1 MASAEN
7 SITGLKGGERQRRMS
22 KIFVVGH
29 LNPDTDAIA
38 SAVGY
43 AWYRSNR
50 EGEEVIPAR
59 AGPINPQTAWALDRL
74 GLKAPEFLSDAS
86 PRFVSVARRFDT
98 VTPDRPLQD
107 AWMIA
112 NRTGTVA
119 PVVDDEGKPYG
130 LISGFSL
137 FRTLSQSLGDHPDRD
152 DMNLSELFLMPSGEA
167 ADREVPKFQSSARI
181 RDALPAILR
190 AERNDFWVVDAQGS
204 YVGVCRQRDLLN
216 PPRIRLILV
225 DHNEVGQS
233 IGSLDEADLL
243 EVLDHHRLD
252 NPPTRLP
259 IRFRVD
265 PVGSTSTLVAER
277 ILDAG
282 LGAPPALAGLLLA
295 GLLSDTLLLTS
306 PTTTDRDRSVAETLG
321 RWAFIGGSP
330 LEGETIESFGKALL
344 QAGAGLTT
352 RNADEVVSGD
362 LKLYDSAG
370 HHFGIAQVEVT
381 DLVGV
386 DDYLTQ
392 LSNAL
397 NSLMEQRGLDFAMLM
412 ITDIVEGSSRILM
425 QEAPPILQELP
436 YKPLPDGSLEAR
448 GVVSRKKQLL
458 PVILALLES

>member
-1 MASAEN
+1 MAN
-7 SITGLKGGERQRRMS
+7 IY
-22 KIFVVGH
+22 VVGH

-38 SAVGY
+38 SAMGY

-59 AGPINPQTAWALDRL
+59 AGPLNPQTVWVLDRL

-86 PRFVSVARRFDT
+86 PRFESVARRFDT
-98 VTPDRPLQD
+98 VSPNRPLRE
-107 AWMIA
+107 AWTIA

-119 PVVDDEGKPYG
+119 PVVDEEGKPYG
-130 LISGFSL
+130 LISGLSL
-137 FRTLSQSLGDHPDRD
+137 FRTLTQSLGQHPESQ
-152 DMNLSELFLMPSGEA
+152 DMKVSELFQMPSGEA
-167 ADREVPKFQSSARI
+167 ADREVPQFQSTSRI

-190 AERNDFWVVDAQGS
+190 AERNDFWVVDSQGY

-216 PPRIRLILV
+216 PPRLQLILV
-225 DHNEVGQS
+225 DHNEMGQS

-277 ILDAG
+277 FLDAG
-282 LGAPPALAGLLLA
+282 LSAPPALAGLMLA
-295 GLLSDTLLLTS
+295 GVLSDTLLLAS
-306 PTTTDRDRSVAETLG
+306 PTTTDRDKAAAETLG
-321 RWAFIGGSP
+321 RWAFVGGSP

-344 QAGAGLTT
+344 QAGVGLGT
-352 RNADEVVSGD
+352 RNADEVVTGD

-370 HHFGIAQVEVT
+370 LHFGISQVEVT
-381 DLVGV
+381 DMVGL
-386 DDYLTQ
+386 DDYLLQ
-392 LSNAL
+392 LGDAL
-397 NSLMEQRGLDFAMLM
+397 SRLVEQRSLDFAMLM

-425 QEAPPILQELP
+425 REAPAILSELP
-436 YKPLPDGSLEAR
+436 YKPLSDGSLDAR

>member
-1 MASAEN
+1 MA
-7 SITGLKGGERQRRMS
+7 
-22 KIFVVGH
+22 KIYVVGH

-38 SAVGY
+38 SAMGY

-50 EGEEVIPAR
+50 EGEEVVPAR
-59 AGPINPQTAWALDRL
+59 AGPLNPQTAWALERL
-74 GLKAPEFLSDAS
+74 GLSAPDFISDAS
-86 PRFVSVARRFDT
+86 PRFESVAKRFDT

-107 AWMIA
+107 AWVIA

-119 PVVDDEGKPYG
+119 PVVDDQGKPYG

-137 FRTLSQSLGDHPDRD
+137 FRMLSESLGEHPDRED
-152 DMNLSELFLMPSGEA
+152 TRLSDLFRMPSGEA
-167 ADREVPKFQSSARI
+167 ADREVPKFQNNARI
-181 RDALPAILR
+181 RDALHSILR
-190 AERNDFWVVDAQGS
+190 AERNDFWVVDSRGNYA
-204 YVGVCRQRDLLN
+204 GVCRQRDLLN
-216 PPRIRLILV
+216 PPRIKLILV

-282 LGAPPALAGLLLA
+282 LSAPPALAGLLLA
-295 GLLSDTLLLTS
+295 GVLSDTLLLSS
-306 PTTTDRDRSVAETLG
+306 PTTTDRDHKAAETLG
-321 RWAFIGGSP
+321 RWSFGVGSP
-330 LEGETIESFGKALL
+330 LEGESIESFGKALL

-352 RNADEVVSGD
+352 RNADDVVAGD
-362 LKLYDSAG
+362 LKLYESASL
-370 HHFGIAQVEVT
+370 HFGISQVEVT

-386 DDYLTQ
+386 DEYIIR
-392 LSNAL
+392 LSDAL
-397 NSLMEQRGLDFAMLM
+397 ENLVDRRGIDFAMLM

-425 QEAPPILQELP
+425 RDAPPILSELP
-436 YKPLPDGSLEAR
+436 YKPLPDGTLEAR

>member
-1 MASAEN
+1 MA
-7 SITGLKGGERQRRMS
+7 

-38 SAVGY
+38 SAMGY

-50 EGEEVIPAR
+50 GADEVIPAR
-59 AGPINPQTAWALDRL
+59 AGPINPQTAWTLEKL
-74 GLKAPEFLSDAS
+74 GLNPPEFLSDAS
-86 PRFVSVARRFDT
+86 PRFESVARRFDT

-119 PVVDDEGKPYG
+119 PVVDEEGRPYG

-137 FRTLSQSLGDHPDRD
+137 FRTLSQSIGEHTDRN
-152 DMNLSELFLMPSGEA
+152 DMSVSELFKMPSGEA
-167 ADREVPKFQSSARI
+167 ADREVPKFQSSSRI

-190 AERNDFWVVDAQGS
+190 AERNDFWVVDSLGN
-204 YVGVCRQRDLLN
+204 YIGVCRQRDLLN
-216 PPRIRLILV
+216 PPRIKLILV

-233 IGSLDEADLL
+233 VGSLDEADLL

-277 ILDAG
+277 ILAAG

-295 GLLSDTLLLTS
+295 GVLSDTLLLSS
-306 PTTTDRDRSVAETLG
+306 PTTTDRDRKAAETLG
-321 RWAFIGGSP
+321 RWAFIVGSP

-344 QAGAGLTT
+344 QAGAGLAT
-352 RNADEVVSGD
+352 RDADEVVAGD

-370 HHFGIAQVEVT
+370 NHFGISQVEVT

-386 DDYLTQ
+386 DEYLNQ
-392 LSNAL
+392 LGKAL
-397 NSLMEQRGLDFAMLM
+397 NNLVKQRGLDFAMLM

-425 QEAPPILQELP
+425 QKAPPILRELP
-436 YKPLPDGSLEAR
+436 YKPLSDGSLDAR

>member
-1 MASAEN
+1 MA
-7 SITGLKGGERQRRMS
+7 
-22 KIFVVGH
+22 KIYVVGH

-38 SAVGY
+38 SAMGY

-59 AGPINPQTAWALDRL
+59 AGPINPQTAWALERL
-74 GLKAPEFLSDAS
+74 DLNPPEFLSDAS
-86 PRFVSVARRFDT
+86 PRFESVARRFDT
-98 VTPDRPLQD
+98 VTPDRPLQE
-107 AWMIA
+107 AWVIA

-119 PVVDDEGKPYG
+119 PVVDEEGKPYG

-137 FRTLSQSLGDHPDRD
+137 FRTLSQSVGEHPDRE
-152 DMNLSELFLMPSGEA
+152 DMSLSELFRMPSGQA
-167 ADREVPKFQSSARI
+167 ADREVPKFQRNSRI

-190 AERNDFWVVDAQGS
+190 AERNDFWVVDIQGN

-216 PPRIRLILV
+216 PPRIKLILV

-282 LGAPPALAGLLLA
+282 LSAPPALAGLLLA
-295 GLLSDTLLLTS
+295 GVLSDTLLLSS
-306 PTTTDRDRSVAETLG
+306 PTTTERDRKAAETLG
-321 RWAFIGGSP
+321 RWSFVGGSP
-330 LEGETIESFGKALL
+330 LDGETIESFGKALL
-344 QAGAGLTT
+344 RAGAGLTT
-352 RNADEVVSGD
+352 RDADEVVAGD

-370 HHFGIAQVEVT
+370 YHFGISQVEVT

-386 DDYLTQ
+386 EDYLNQ
-392 LSNAL
+392 LGKAL
-397 NSLMEQRGLDFAMLM
+397 NGLVEQRGLDFAMLM
-412 ITDIVEGSSRILM
+412 ITDIVEGSSRVLM
-425 QEAPPILQELP
+425 RAAPPILSELP
-436 YKPLPDGSLEAR
+436 YKPNPDGSLEAR

>member
-1 MASAEN
+1 
-7 SITGLKGGERQRRMS
+7 MS
-22 KIFVVGH
+22 NIYVVGH

-38 SAVGY
+38 SAMGY

-50 EGEEVIPAR
+50 ESEQVIPAR
-59 AGPINPQTAWALDRL
+59 AGPINPQTAWALERL
-74 GLKAPEFLSDAS
+74 GLSPPEFLSDAS
-86 PRFVSVARRFDT
+86 PRFESVARRFDT

-107 AWMIA
+107 AWLIA

-119 PVVDDEGKPYG
+119 PVVDGDGKPYG

-137 FRTLSQSLGDHPDRD
+137 FRTLSQSVGDHPDRE
-152 DMNLSELFLMPSGEA
+152 DMSLSELFKMPSGEA
-167 ADREVPKFQSSARI
+167 ADREVPRFQSNARI

-190 AERNDFWVVDAQGS
+190 AERNDFWVVDALGI

-216 PPRIRLILV
+216 PPRIRVILV

-265 PVGSTSTLVAER
+265 PVGSTSTLVTER

-282 LGAPPALAGLLLA
+282 LSAPTALAGLLLA
-295 GLLSDTLLLTS
+295 GLLSDTLLLSS
-306 PTTTDRDRSVAETLG
+306 PTTTERDRRAAETLG
-321 RWAFIGGSP
+321 RWAFVGGSP

-344 QAGAGLTT
+344 QAGVGLAT
-352 RNADEVVSGD
+352 RDANDVVAGD
-362 LKLYDSAG
+362 LKIYDSAG
-370 HHFGIAQVEVT
+370 MHFGISQVEVT

-386 DDYLTQ
+386 EDYLAQ
-392 LSNAL
+392 LGEAL
-397 NSLMEQRGLDFAMLM
+397 GELADQRGLDFAMLM

-425 QEAPPILQELP
+425 QAAPPVLTELP
-436 YKPLPDGSLEAR
+436 YKPLVDGSLEAR

>member
-1 MASAEN
+1 MGN
-7 SITGLKGGERQRRMS
+7 
-22 KIFVVGH
+22 IFVVGH

-38 SAVGY
+38 SAMGY

-50 EGEEVIPAR
+50 ESEDVIPAR
-59 AGPINPQTAWALDRL
+59 AGPLNPQAAWVLERL
-74 GLKAPEFLSDAS
+74 GLKAPEFLGDAS
-86 PRFVSVARRFDT
+86 PRFEAVTKRFDS
-98 VTPDRPLQD
+98 VTPDRPLHE

-112 NRTGTVA
+112 KRTGTVA
-119 PVVDDEGKPYG
+119 PVVDEQGKPYG

-137 FRTLSQSLGDHPDRD
+137 FRTLSQSVGQDPDQQD
-152 DMNLSELFLMPSGEA
+152 TSLSELFNMPSGEA
-167 ADREVPKFQSSARI
+167 ADRDVQKFQNTARI
-181 RDALPAILR
+181 RDALPTILR
-190 AERNDFWVVDAQGS
+190 AERNDFWVVDAQGY

-216 PPRIRLILV
+216 PPRLRLILV

-282 LGAPPALAGLLLA
+282 LSAPPALAGLLLA
-295 GLLSDTLLLTS
+295 GVLSDTLLLTS
-306 PTTTDRDRSVAETLG
+306 PTATERDKATAATLG
-321 RWAFIGGSP
+321 RWAFVGGSP
-330 LEGETIESFGKALL
+330 LDGETIESFGKSLL
-344 QAGAGLTT
+344 QAGAGLRT
-352 RNADEVVSGD
+352 RNADDVVAGD

-370 HHFGIAQVEVT
+370 LHFGISQVEVT
-381 DLVGV
+381 DLVGAEE
-386 DDYLTQ
+386 YLSQ
-392 LSNAL
+392 LGDAL
-397 NSLMEQRGLDFAMLM
+397 EVLVTQRGLNFAMLM
-412 ITDIVEGSSRILM
+412 ITDIVEGSSRVLM
-425 QEAPPILQELP
+425 RAAPPILSELP

>member
-1 MASAEN
+1 
-7 SITGLKGGERQRRMS
+7 MS
-22 KIFVVGH
+22 NIYVVGH

-38 SAVGY
+38 SAMGY

-50 EGEEVIPAR
+50 ESEQVIPAR
-59 AGPINPQTAWALDRL
+59 AGPINPQTAWALERL
-74 GLKAPEFLSDAS
+74 GLSPPEFLSDAS
-86 PRFVSVARRFDT
+86 PRFESVARRFDT

-107 AWMIA
+107 AWLIA

-119 PVVDDEGKPYG
+119 PVVDGDGKPYG

-137 FRTLSQSLGDHPDRD
+137 FRTLSQSVGDHPDRE
-152 DMNLSELFLMPSGEA
+152 DMSLSELFKMPSGEA
-167 ADREVPKFQSSARI
+167 ADREVPRFQSNARI

-190 AERNDFWVVDAQGS
+190 AERNDFWVVDALGI

-265 PVGSTSTLVAER
+265 PVGSTSTLVTER

-282 LGAPPALAGLLLA
+282 LSAPTALAGLLLA
-295 GLLSDTLLLTS
+295 GLLSDTLLLSS
-306 PTTTDRDRSVAETLG
+306 PTTTERDRRAAETLG
-321 RWAFIGGSP
+321 RWAFVGGSP

-344 QAGAGLTT
+344 QAGVGLAT
-352 RNADEVVSGD
+352 RDANDVVAGD
-362 LKLYDSAG
+362 LKIYDSAG
-370 HHFGIAQVEVT
+370 MHFGISQVEVT

-386 DDYLTQ
+386 EDYLAQ
-392 LSNAL
+392 LGEAL
-397 NSLMEQRGLDFAMLM
+397 GELADQRGLDFAMLM

-425 QEAPPILQELP
+425 QAAPPVLTELP
-436 YKPLPDGSLEAR
+436 YKPLVDGSLEAR

>member
-1 MASAEN
+1 LE
-7 SITGLKGGERQRRMS
+7 IQHTKG

-38 SAVGY
+38 SAMGY
-43 AWYRSNR
+43 AWYRGSR
-50 EGEEVIPAR
+50 EDGEFIPAR
-59 AGPINPQTAWALDRL
+59 AGPINPQTAWVLDKL
-74 GLKAPEFLSDAS
+74 GLAPPEFLSDAS

-98 VTPDRPLQD
+98 VTPGKPLQE

-119 PVVDDEGKPYG
+119 PVVDEEGKPYG

-137 FRTLSQSLGDHPDRD
+137 FRTLSQSVGKHPDTQ
-152 DMNLSELFLMPSGEA
+152 DMSLSELFQMPSGEA
-167 ADREVPKFQSSARI
+167 SDREVPKFQSSSRI

-190 AERNDFWVVDAQGS
+190 AERNDFWVVDAQGN

-216 PPRIRLILV
+216 PPRIQLILV

-233 IGSLDEADLL
+233 VGSLDEADLL

-265 PVGSTSTLVAER
+265 PVGSTSTLVTER

-282 LGAPPALAGLLLA
+282 LSAPPALAGLLLA
-295 GLLSDTLLLTS
+295 GVLSDTLMLTS
-306 PTTTDRDRSVAETLG
+306 PTTTDRDHRSAETLG
-321 RWAFIGGSP
+321 RWAFVGGSP
-330 LEGETIESFGKALL
+330 LEGESIESFGRALL
-344 QAGAGLTT
+344 QAGVGLAT
-352 RNADEVVSGD
+352 RDSKEVVAGD
-362 LKLYDSAG
+362 LKLYESAG
-370 HHFGIAQVEVT
+370 MHFGISQVEVT

-386 DDYLTQ
+386 EEYLGQ
-392 LSNAL
+392 LGEAL
-397 NSLMEQRGLDFAMLM
+397 GDMVEQRGLDFAMLM

-425 QEAPPILQELP
+425 RAAPPILSELP
-436 YKPLPDGSLEAR
+436 YKPLSDGSLEAR

>member
-1 MASAEN
+1 
-7 SITGLKGGERQRRMS
+7 MS
-22 KIFVVGH
+22 NIYVVGH

-38 SAVGY
+38 SAMGY

-50 EGEEVIPAR
+50 ESEQVIPAR
-59 AGPINPQTAWALDRL
+59 AGPINPQTAWALERL
-74 GLKAPEFLSDAS
+74 GLSPPEFLSDAS
-86 PRFVSVARRFDT
+86 PRFESVARRFDT

-107 AWMIA
+107 AWLIA

-119 PVVDDEGKPYG
+119 PVVDGDGKPYG

-137 FRTLSQSLGDHPDRD
+137 FRTLSQSVGDHPDRE
-152 DMNLSELFLMPSGEA
+152 DMSLSELFKMPSGQA
-167 ADREVPKFQSSARI
+167 ADREVPRFQSNARI

-190 AERNDFWVVDAQGS
+190 AERNDFWVVDALGI

-265 PVGSTSTLVAER
+265 PVGSTSTLVTER

-282 LGAPPALAGLLLA
+282 LSAPTALAGLLLA
-295 GLLSDTLLLTS
+295 GLLSDTLLLSS
-306 PTTTDRDRSVAETLG
+306 PTTTERDRRAAETLG
-321 RWAFIGGSP
+321 RWAFVGGSP

-344 QAGAGLTT
+344 QAGAGLAT
-352 RNADEVVSGD
+352 RDANEVVAGD
-362 LKLYDSAG
+362 LKIYDSAG
-370 HHFGIAQVEVT
+370 MHFGISQVEVT

-386 DDYLTQ
+386 EDYLAQ
-392 LSNAL
+392 LGEAL
-397 NSLMEQRGLDFAMLM
+397 GELADQRGLDFAMLM

-425 QEAPPILQELP
+425 QAAPPVLTELP
-436 YKPLPDGSLEAR
+436 YKPLVDGSLEAR